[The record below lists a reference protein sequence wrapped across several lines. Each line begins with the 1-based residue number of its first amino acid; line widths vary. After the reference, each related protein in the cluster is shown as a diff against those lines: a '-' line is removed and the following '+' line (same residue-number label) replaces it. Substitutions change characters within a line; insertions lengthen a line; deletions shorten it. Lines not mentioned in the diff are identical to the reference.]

1 MPDRL
6 RTVLIGFGRI
16 AAGYARDTRMG
27 RWFPFATHAQVL
39 RTHPAF
45 ALMGVVDTDQ
55 HARND
60 AQQNWGVANAVA
72 TLDDLENPSMFEV
85 AVIAT
90 HPERRFNI
98 LERLP
103 NLKAIIV
110 EKPLATD
117 LLTARDFLD
126 KCVSRN
132 ILVQVN
138 FPRRGDS
145 EMRRLAVTMPDNIGE
160 VQAAFALYGN
170 GLNNNGSHIVDWA
183 RMFLGEVIWVRTLP
197 DGPSIAGDHISRDTS
212 IPFILGLMRGA
223 CLMAQPLT
231 FANFRENSLDIWG
244 ERGRLSFWQEGLI
257 ASTFSRAEHRF
268 LDANFE
274 IACDRPEITLTGQ
287 GKAIYELYSNL
298 NRALLHGE
306 ALWSSGKQAL
316 RVMEIVTAIRQ
327 SFVEGGKR
335 VNV

>member
-1 MPDRL
+1 VPDRL

-16 AAGYARDTRMG
+16 AAGYAHDTRMG
-27 RWFPFATHAQVL
+27 RWFPFATHVQVL

-45 ALMGVVDTDQ
+45 ALMAVVDTDQ
-55 HARND
+55 HARNN
-60 AQQNWGVANAVA
+60 AQQNWGIANAVS
-72 TLDDLENPSMFEV
+72 TLDELENPSMFEV

-117 LLTARDFLD
+117 LLTARDFLN
-126 KCVSRN
+126 KCASRN

-138 FPRRGDS
+138 FPRRGDT
-145 EMRRLAVTMPDNIGE
+145 EMRRLADTILENIGE

-183 RMFLGEVIWVRTLP
+183 RMFLGEVNWVRALP
-197 DGPSIAGDHISRDTS
+197 DGPNIAEEHIFRDTS
-212 IPFILGLMRGA
+212 IPFILGFMRGG
-223 CLMAQPLT
+223 CLMVQPLT

-244 ERGRLSFWQEGLI
+244 EKGRLSFWQEGLI
-257 ASTFSRAEHRF
+257 ASTFSRTEHRF

-274 IACDRPEITLTGQ
+274 IACDRPRIALTGQ

-298 NRALLHGE
+298 TRALLDGE

-316 RVMEIVTAIRQ
+316 KVMEIVTAIRQ